1 MDDGLDLTL
10 LPAAVSPLVAAEVA
24 GAPRSCRV
32 LAAFPTCLYLDLG
45 AHERVLAVLAS
56 DAVALPIGMVV
67 ARPTAQL
74 SWGVDPGAH
83 VVVGEGRVRL
93 PRAEVVAA
101 RLQRPARVRPTTR
114 GAGAADGLPEA
125 GLPDAGVL
133 GDLAHDLTSAAL
145 ADRPVEPGVRGL
157 IGVGRG
163 LTPSGDDVLCGVLLT
178 LAAVDTPRSR
188 RARSAVRTA
197 VRTVLPWTT
206 SLSAALL
213 VAAGEGYAVPDVVRL
228 VTRCVAGSTDRTDG
242 PERPQDRQIR
252 PTSLSLDPSRG
263 MTELVARV
271 LAIGH
276 TSGRDLLSGVTG
288 ALRAVDA
295 LDPAQEGAPRG

>member
-10 LPAAVSPLVAAEVA
+10 LPAAVSPLVAADVA

-56 DAVALPIGMVV
+56 DAVALPIGLVV
-67 ARPTAQL
+67 TRPSAQL
-74 SWGVDPGAH
+74 SWGVDPGAR
-83 VVVGEGRVRL
+83 VVVGAGRVRL

-114 GAGAADGLPEA
+114 GAGSPDRLPE
-125 GLPDAGVL
+125 AGVL
-133 GDLAHDLTSAAL
+133 GDLARDLTSAAL
-145 ADRPVEPGVRGL
+145 AGRPVEPGVRGL
-157 IGVGRG
+157 VGAGRG
-163 LTPSGDDVLCGVLLT
+163 LTPSGDDALCGVLLT
-178 LAAVDTPRSR
+178 LAAVDTPGAV
-188 RARSAVRTA
+188 RARSAVRAA

-228 VTRCVAGSTDRTDG
+228 VTRCVAGPTDRTDR
-242 PERPQDRQIR
+242 PERPEDADIR
-252 PTSLSLDPSRG
+252 PASLSVDPSAE

-295 LDPAQEGAPRG
+295 LDPAKKGAPRG

>member
-45 AHERVLAVLAS
+45 AHDRVLAVLAS
-56 DAVALPIGMVV
+56 DALALPIGLVV
-67 ARPTAQL
+67 ARPSAQL

-83 VVVGEGRVRL
+83 VVVGGGRVRL
-93 PRAEVVAA
+93 RRAEIVAA
-101 RLQRPARVRPTTR
+101 RLQHPARVRPVPR
-114 GAGAADGLPEA
+114 GTGVPEGLPES
-125 GLPDAGVL
+125 GVL
-133 GDLAHDLTSAAL
+133 GELADDLTSAAL
-145 ADRPVEPGVRGL
+145 AGHPVEAGVGGL
-157 IGVGRG
+157 VGVGRG

-178 LAAVDTPRSR
+178 LAAVDTTP
-188 RARSAVRTA
+188 ARQALSAVRAA
-197 VRTVLPWTT
+197 VRAALPRTT

-213 VAAGEGYAVPDVVRL
+213 VAASAGYAVPDVVRL
-228 VTRCVAGSTDRTDG
+228 VTRAVSGGSTNRNLG
-242 PERPQDRQIR
+242 GKPAPEPGSGGYVR
-252 PTSLSLDPSRG
+252 LVDPSSDA
-263 MTELVARV
+263 ELVDRV

-295 LDPAQEGAPRG
+295 FDPAQEGAPRG